1 MGDYRAYILG
11 IDGHRFVWVSDFK
24 TDYRD
29 DAAAL
34 DAAKGLSDKHNVE
47 VWDGGRLVALL
58 SPSGNELP
66 PALAPSLPP
75 DSKRIVVEPPDRE
88 KAAENEPPPAL
99 APSLPQDS
107 EKIVVETRE
116 PAAPSGISKLLSVL
130 SLKR

>member
-11 IDGHRFVWVSDFK
+11 VDGHRFVWVSDFK

-34 DAAKGLSDKHNVE
+34 GAAKRLSDKHDVE

-58 SPSGNELP
+58 PPRGNGSS
-66 PALAPSLPP
+66 PALAPSLP
-75 DSKRIVVEPPDRE
+75 
-88 KAAENEPPPAL
+88 L
-99 APSLPQDS
+99 DS
-107 EKIVVETRE
+107 EKIVVEPRE
-116 PAAPSGISKLLSVL
+116 PPPPSGVSKLLSAL